1 MWEADGQQLSAHT
14 CLYTIGVTSQPI
26 KRWGYK
32 QATIQVITL
41 QYAVK
46 RSPNGLLITH
56 FRKSRKKVGLNAKK
70 AI

>member
-41 QYAVK
+41 ERKNVNECNLVIK
-46 RSPNGLLITH
+46 RYHNLT
-56 FRKSRKKVGLNAKK
+56 
-70 AI
+70 